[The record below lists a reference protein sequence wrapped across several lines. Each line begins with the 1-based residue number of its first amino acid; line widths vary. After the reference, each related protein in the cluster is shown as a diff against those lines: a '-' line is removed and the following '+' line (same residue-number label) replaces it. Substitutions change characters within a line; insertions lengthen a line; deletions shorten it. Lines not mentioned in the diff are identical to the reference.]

1 MMPRGF
7 AAQKAY
13 LTTVKSHSRTDEW
26 PAHAVPGQSLGHLR
40 AAEVWRNLQHQ
51 AGAVLVDVRTRAEWI
66 FVGGPDLSS
75 LNQSIVQVEWQTFPN
90 MERNPR
96 FVRELQAQGII
107 PGKPV
112 YLICRSCIRSRAA
125 AEFLAE
131 RGYTTYNVADGF
143 EGPINDNG
151 HRGASG
157 WRAEQLPW
165 KQS

>member
-1 MMPRGF
+1 MPRGF
-7 AAQKAY
+7 AAQKAH
-13 LTTVKSHSRTDEW
+13 LTSVKSHRAGEW
-26 PAHAVPGQSLGHLR
+26 SAPAAPGQFLGHLR

-51 AGAVLVDVRTRAEWI
+51 AGAVLVDIRTRAEWS

-75 LNQSIVQVEWQTFPN
+75 LGRSVIQVEWQTFPG

-96 FVRELQAQGII
+96 FIRELQAQGVT
-107 PGKPV
+107 PGRPV
-112 YLICRSCIRSRAA
+112 YLICRSGIRSQAA

-131 RGYTTYNVADGF
+131 RGYSTYNVADGF
-143 EGPINDNG
+143 EGPINENG
-151 HRGASG
+151 HRRASG